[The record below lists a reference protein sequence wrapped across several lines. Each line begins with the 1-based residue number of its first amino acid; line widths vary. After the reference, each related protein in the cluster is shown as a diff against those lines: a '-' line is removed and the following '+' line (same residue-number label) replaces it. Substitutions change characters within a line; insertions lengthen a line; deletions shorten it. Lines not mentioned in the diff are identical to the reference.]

1 MAADK
6 EIETMDALRRTRLA
20 NERTY
25 LAWWRSALTALAVAV
40 GTGRIAPGL
49 AGGAEWPYRALG
61 AAFAVLAAVLAG
73 CAYVRQRNVERAI
86 ATERLRA
93 TRRAGR
99 TGACG
104 RHGRAGGRDDR
115 ASCSRAAEPF
125 RQSGRSRRR
134 RCRRRARR
142 PPGRCRRPLRDD
154 ARGRPARRAG
164 RSPRGRSRDRR
175 PAPRTRAR
183 RAPPRRRP

>member
-61 AAFAVLAAVLAG
+61 AAFAVLAAALAG

-86 ATERLRA
+86 AQSDYAPLDGRVALGLAAVTVVLAAA
-93 TRRAGR
+93 TIGLVLAGR
-99 TGACG
+99 
-104 RHGRAGGRDDR
+104 
-115 ASCSRAAEPF
+115 
-125 RQSGRSRRR
+125 
-134 RCRRRARR
+134 
-142 PPGRCRRPLRDD
+142 
-154 ARGRPARRAG
+154 
-164 RSPRGRSRDRR
+164 
-175 PAPRTRAR
+175 
-183 RAPPRRRP
+183 